1 MTLDYVP
8 RPFGT
13 ALGPV
18 NRFLTTG
25 FLPPPFR
32 EQMQMPWTG
41 RDQRQFDFLIQM
53 VASVNR
59 LLPAPVSRFPFNVS
73 LQEMRLRMMGDRLKK
88 PGLTVTPRSV
98 RKINDLFIPNGPRC
112 EPAVSGRPALEQ
124 PLSVRAGST

>member
-1 MTLDYVP
+1 MLDYLP

-32 EQMQMPWTG
+32 EQLQLPWTE
-41 RDQRQFDFLIQM
+41 RDQRQFDLLIQL

-59 LLPAPVSRFPFNVS
+59 LVPAPVSRFPFNVS
-73 LQEMRLRMMGDRLKK
+73 LHELRLQMMRDRLDTERT
-88 PGLTVTPRSV
+88 L
-98 RKINDLFIPNGPRC
+98 
-112 EPAVSGRPALEQ
+112 VSALSQ
-124 PLSVRAGST
+124 VRARISPS

>member
-1 MTLDYVP
+1 MLDYLP
-8 RPFGT
+8 WPFGT

-32 EQMQMPWTG
+32 DQMQLPWTE
-41 RDQRQFDFLIQM
+41 RDQELFDLLIQL

-73 LQEMRLRMMGDRLKK
+73 LHELRLRMVRNRLRQV
-88 PGLTVTPRSV
+88 GRTVTPPSV
-98 RKINDLFIPNGPRC
+98 QEIKNFIYRTDGAASSR
-112 EPAVSGRPALEQ
+112 
-124 PLSVRAGST
+124 